1 MSQKT
6 RLDPFAAPGPAI
18 PPVSSQR
25 SRIVF
30 QRDVVVVDRRPRR
43 MTIEAC
49 DATLLVAHA
58 MDYLTDSR
66 ELPSGKVIELDQEH
80 PDVYALQLL
89 LEAKYQIYLGCPV
102 IERRKSTLAGLFRGK
117 DRRQP
122 L

>member
-1 MSQKT
+1 MDQKT
-6 RLDPFAAPGPAI
+6 PLPSFLSPAAVSPAQ
-18 PPVSSQR
+18 VKSK
-25 SRIVF
+25 IVF
-30 QRDVVVVDRRPRR
+30 QRDVVVVDRRPRK

-66 ELPSGKVIELDQEH
+66 ELPTGKVMQLDQDH

-89 LEAKYQIYLGCPV
+89 LEAKYQIYLCCPV
-102 IERRKSTLAGLFRGK
+102 IERRKSALAGLFKGKERRG
-117 DRRQP
+117 R